1 VRSSGGR
8 LVSALAELEG
18 LIPDAVGEELTRLAA
33 AVPADQAIVEV
44 GSYKGK
50 STCYLAAGA
59 RAGSAGK
66 VYAVD
71 PWDLA
76 GNPSGR
82 FGFADRE
89 TRRTFMRQIIEAGFL
104 DVVVQLQ
111 GFSASWAET
120 WNPDVYGR
128 IGLLYIDGDHTFRGV
143 STDIESWWPHLA
155 DGAVVAFD
163 DLDTPKNPGVR
174 QALEHHGLEFEVRAE
189 RLAVVQL

>member
-1 VRSSGGR
+1 MSE
-8 LVSALAELEG
+8 LAELEG

-50 STCYLAAGA
+50 STCYLAAGT
-59 RAGSAGK
+59 RESGVGR

-71 PWDLA
+71 PWNLA

-82 FGFADRE
+82 FGFAELE
-89 TRRTFMRQIIEAGFL
+89 TFEAFMRQISDAGYL
-104 DVVVQLQ
+104 GKVMPLQ
-111 GFSASWAET
+111 GFSA
-120 WNPDVYGR
+120 DVAANWELGE